1 MIQSWPWLE
10 NVHWSN
16 VVFQK
21 QILTT
26 NSCIH
31 FWPRALRSLVLL
43 MQQKLHRIK
52 EARIHDSTSL
62 HSTRFQG
69 YLKLT
74 QAILMANPLMLSHD
88 IKYQKDCKHG
98 NYNCACGLHFKYKYQ
113 LFLFYSVKCHHK
125 WWCMAKQNGYFQS
138 IIFYFSLR
146 ITCTMSCF
154 RFDSPF
160 RSKHQK
166 EFISYANKNESP
178 MSKFR

>member
-1 MIQSWPWLE
+1 MTW

-74 QAILMANPLMLSHD
+74 QAIPMANPLMLSHD

-125 WWCMAKQNGYFQS
+125 WWCMAKHVMKRLFQIDYLLFFFKNNLYYVLLS
-138 IIFYFSLR
+138 IWFTF
-146 ITCTMSCF
+146 
-154 RFDSPF
+154 
-160 RSKHQK
+160 
-166 EFISYANKNESP
+166 
-178 MSKFR
+178 